1 MIKNYLKITTR
12 NLIKRKGY
20 ALLNILGLAIGIT
33 CCLLIFQ
40 YVAFE
45 RSYDKFEKDADRIV
59 RLRLD
64 SYQAGKLSWKS
75 ATSYPAFGPTMKKDF
90 PEVENFCRLHDANLV
105 LANDE
110 RNVKFKEE
118 KGYYADPSFLSMF
131 SVQLLAGNPDLALDG
146 PDKILLSEETAKKYF
161 GNINGSYREVLG
173 KKLVFRD
180 PQFTR
185 TFEVTG
191 VFKELPANSHLIVHH
206 LASYATLAAMERLA
220 GDSSNATE
228 TSFGWYDF
236 YTYLQLRPGTDVKK
250 FESKLP
256 AYCDRYMNNSEW
268 AKANNIHTE
277 IYLMPLPD
285 IHLYSNLN
293 QEAETNGN
301 GQSVSFLF
309 MIAFFIIGI
318 AWVNYINLATAR
330 SMERAKEVGMRKVL
344 GALRKNLIGQFLV
357 ESLLLNL
364 VAFMLAM
371 LLVFFLT
378 PWFNNLTGQSIHQ
391 QFSLP
396 IIYWLGFAAMFLAGS
411 LLSGIYP
418 AFVLSGFRP
427 INVLKG
433 VFKNQQGG
441 VALRKGLIIGQFA
454 TSVILIAG
462 TIIVFQQ
469 VDFMRRQKLG
479 ADISQTIVMDG
490 ANSLTDSLYQSSFQP
505 FKNDLL
511 KIQGVKNV
519 AASSSVMGKEIYW
532 TNRNRRLGAASSGGV
547 TLYNVG
553 VDYDFIPSFGIEI
566 KNGRNFS
573 KEYPTDER
581 GVLLNEN
588 AVKLLG
594 FTDNDKAVNEMMI
607 SSGDTVKVLGIVANY
622 HHEGLQKEIEPV
634 LFRLQPNSRDA
645 YSVKISTGN
654 VQSTIGG
661 IEKLWNKYFPAD
673 PFNYYFLDEL
683 FDQQYKADKQF
694 GSVFGL
700 FAFLAILIACFGLL
714 GLSAFNVLQR
724 TKEIG
729 IRKVLG
735 ASVQNVLFILSKD
748 FLKPVFIS
756 FVVAIPLTWFIMH
769 NWLQDFAYRINIQWW
784 VFLIAAMSALIIA
797 LLTIS
802 FQAIKAAIANPA
814 TSLRTE

>member
-1 MIKNYLKITTR
+1 MIKNYFKIAVR
-12 NLIKRKGY
+12 NLIKRKEY

-90 PEVENFCRLHDANLV
+90 PEVENFCRLHDADLI
-105 LANDE
+105 LSNDE
-110 RNVKFKEE
+110 RNVKFREQ
-118 KGYYADPSFLSMF
+118 KGYYADASFISMF
-131 SVQLLAGNPDLALDG
+131 NLKLLSGNPGTALDG
-146 PDKILLSEETAKKYF
+146 PDKILLSEETAKQYF
-161 GNINGSYREVLG
+161 ANTANNYDNVVG
-173 KKLVFRD
+173 KRLVFRD

-191 VFKELPANSHLIVHH
+191 IFKEFAANSHLTINH
-206 LASYATLAAMERLA
+206 LASYATLASIVRQD
-220 GDSSNATE
+220 GDTSNATE

-236 YTYLQLRPGTDVKK
+236 YTYLQLKQGTDLQK

-256 AYCDRYMNNSEW
+256 AYCDRYMNHTEW
-268 AKANNIHTE
+268 AKKNNVHTE
-277 IYLMPLPD
+277 IYLMPLHD

-309 MIAFFIIGI
+309 LIAFFIIGI
-318 AWVNYINLATAR
+318 AWINYINLATAR
-330 SMERAKEVGMRKVL
+330 SMERAREVGMRKVL

-357 ESLLLNL
+357 ESFLLNL
-364 VAFMLAM
+364 AAFAFAMMLTF
-371 LLVFFLT
+371 LLT
-378 PWFNNLTGQSIHQ
+378 PWFSQLTGQSMHS

-396 IIYWLGFAAMFLAGS
+396 INYWLGFIAMFLAGS
-411 LLSGIYP
+411 FLSGVYP

-490 ANSLTDSLYQSSFQP
+490 ANSINDSLYQSSFQP

-519 AASSSVMGKEIYW
+519 AASSTVMGKEIYW
-532 TNRNRRLGAASSGGV
+532 TNRNVRLGTAGSGGV

-553 VDYDFIPSFGIEI
+553 VDYDFIPSFGIEL
-566 KNGRNFS
+566 KTGRNFS
-573 KEYPTDER
+573 KEYLTDEI

-588 AVKLLG
+588 AAKLLG
-594 FTDNDKAVNEMMI
+594 FSDNNKAINEMII

-622 HHEGLQKEIEPV
+622 HHEGLQKAIQPV

-654 VQSTIGG
+654 IQATIGG

-673 PFNYYFLDEL
+673 PFNYFFLDEL

-694 GSVFGL
+694 GAAFGL

-724 TKEIG
+724 KKEIG

-735 ASVQNVLFILSKD
+735 ASVQHVLFILSKD

-756 FVVAIPLTWFIMH
+756 FVIAIPLTLFIMH

-784 VFLIAAMSALIIA
+784 VFLIAAISALLIA

-802 FQAIKAAIANPA
+802 FQAIKAAIANPVK
-814 TSLRTE
+814 SLRTE